1 MSIDLDALKAWRSEH
16 PARPLPRDSEVA
28 LVAEVER
35 LRAEV
40 EWLRSPVLH
49 TEPCA
54 NCGHTKFHHHDYR
67 DGATANDRTRCWG
80 AGFDHDDCAE
90 RCQGFVRFTH
100 DARKP

>member
-1 MSIDLDALKAWRSEH
+1 MICPVCRGLCRCVDGTMPESIAW
-16 PARPLPRDSEVA
+16 
-28 LVAEVER
+28 

-80 AGFDHDDCAE
+80 AGFDRDDCAE